1 MQYPVVFEKNEDG
14 GWTTTCPLLPGCI
27 SEGDTREE
35 AKRNIKDAIH
45 LYLRAVKKEKME
57 LVRGSGNVYRD
68 FGVRGADLKQ
78 LKAILASEII
88 KTLDRDGLSVRGAHD
103 RTGIA
108 AADFSRIRNAALER
122 FTIDRL
128 MSIINKLGSRV
139 EVKVRVRRADAGNHA
154 MAA

>member
-1 MQYPVVFEKNEDG
+1 M
-14 GWTTTCPLLPGCI
+14 
-27 SEGDTREE
+27 
-35 AKRNIKDAIH
+35 
-45 LYLRAVKKEKME
+45 KKGKME

-68 FGVRGADLKQ
+68 LGIRSADLEQ

-88 KTLDRDGLSVRGAHD
+88 KTLDREGLSVRAANA

-108 AADFSRIRNAALER
+108 AADFSRIRNAVLDR

-128 MSIINKLGSRV
+128 MSIINKLGSRI

-154 MAA
+154 MAM